1 LRLLY
6 DAGDCPNANCVSF
19 SNVYVYAYVYA
30 YTDVYAYSDIYADTY
45 SYGNVYANTDADSAC
60 REHLPARHRDHE

>member
-1 LRLLY
+1 MRLLY

-30 YTDVYAYSDIYADTY
+30 YSYSYSHSYVDSNAYSNAYAYAYDHL
-45 SYGNVYANTDADSAC
+45 SA
-60 REHLPARHRDHE
+60 RQRDHE

>member
-30 YTDVYAYSDIYADTY
+30 YTDIYADTY
-45 SYGNVYANTDADSAC
+45 SYGNLYGNPDADANADVDISAWD
-60 REHLPARHRDHE
+60 HLPARQRDHE

>member
-19 SNVYVYAYVYA
+19 SYVYGHTYGYSHSYVDSNA
-30 YTDVYAYSDIYADTY
+30 
-45 SYGNVYANTDADSAC
+45 YANAYANAYD
-60 REHLPARHRDHE
+60 HLPARERDHE